1 MKLYLAGPMTGLPDF
16 NYPAFA
22 ATAAKL
28 RAAGFTVVSPTDN
41 GLPKDAPWPKHMRAD
56 IQMLLCCDGVA
67 LMDGWEDSKGAQLEN
82 HIARSCGIWAM
93 PVGVWLGVMRT
104 VRAGP
109 TATARGLASPCTGAK

>member
-1 MKLYLAGPMTGLPDF
+1 MKLYLAGPMTGIPDF
-16 NYPAFA
+16 NYPAFV

-28 RAAGFTVVSPTDN
+28 RAAGFTVTSPTDN

-56 IQMLLCCDGVA
+56 IPMLLGCDGVA

-104 VRAGP
+104 VRAGV
-109 TATARGLASPCTGAK
+109 AA